1 MIKDIFMSYVYEIE
15 STYIIY
21 TVYSL
26 STHNVSLYVPSVML
40 SHHNVIVITKHI

>member
-1 MIKDIFMSYVYEIE
+1 MSYVYEIE

-26 STHNVSLYVPSVML
+26 STHNNVSLYVPYVML
-40 SHHNVIVITKHI
+40 MIEDL